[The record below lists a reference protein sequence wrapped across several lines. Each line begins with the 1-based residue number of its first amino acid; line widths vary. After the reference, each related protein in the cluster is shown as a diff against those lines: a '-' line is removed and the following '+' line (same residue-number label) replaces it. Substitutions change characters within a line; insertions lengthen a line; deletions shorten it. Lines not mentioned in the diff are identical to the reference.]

1 MSGTDRPDERKRTL
15 DLIQRACL
23 GDAGASDELLPSV
36 YGELRRIA
44 GRLFTRERGGHTLQ
58 PTLLVHEAYM
68 NMLGA
73 EVDWESRKHFLCV
86 AARAMRQVLREH
98 ARSRGADK
106 RGGAMARVTLV
117 DAHEDPRGSP
127 FGGHWDVEALD
138 DALEKLSGL
147 DERQARV
154 VELRFFT
161 ELSIRETAEALGVST
176 GTVENDWRFARA
188 WLQRELMGP

>member
-1 MSGTDRPDERKRTL
+1 MDDTHGPQHTL
-15 DLIQRACL
+15 DLIERARG
-23 GDAGASDELLPSV
+23 GDAAASEELLPSI
-36 YGELRRIA
+36 YGELRAIA
-44 GRLFTRERGGHTLQ
+44 GRLFTRERSGHTLQ

-73 EVDWESRKHFLCV
+73 DVDWESRKHFLCV

-98 ARSRGADK
+98 ARGRGAEK
-106 RGGAMARVTLV
+106 RGGAVARVTLV
-117 DAHEDPRGSP
+117 DAHEASGTSGP
-127 FGGHWDVEALD
+127 FGGDLDVEALD
-138 DALEKLSGL
+138 AALEKLAEL

-176 GTVENDWRFARA
+176 GTVENDWRFARV
-188 WLQRELMGP
+188 WLQRELAREA